1 MTMNARVRVGRV
13 SRIFVLASVTSVA
26 LLLGIAA
33 SASAGTLDQQQ
44 TSFNGAAGV
53 FTTQSDAQTFTAG
66 ITGDLDQAI

>member
-1 MTMNARVRVGRV
+1 MNARVRVGRL
-13 SRIFVLASVTSVA
+13 SRIFVFASMTSVA

-44 TSFNGAAGV
+44 TGFNGASGV

-66 ITGDLDQAI
+66 ITGDRTKPI